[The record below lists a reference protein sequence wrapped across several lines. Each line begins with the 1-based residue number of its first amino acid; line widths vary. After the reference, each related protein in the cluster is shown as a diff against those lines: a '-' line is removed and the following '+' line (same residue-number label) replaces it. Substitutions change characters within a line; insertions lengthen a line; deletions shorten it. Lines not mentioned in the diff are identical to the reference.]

1 MEASEIMDLVNEV
14 ERDLPVD
21 AWTIDGVRVWPLIR
35 MQTARELLVKS
46 RAPVTAPASRTSFPR
61 RLRDLIGCQW
71 RGVHTGLT
79 DSDKRRRGLQRAG
92 ALFLS
97 NGISFVALQGK
108 YYESYCDPLRE
119 LLESQGV
126 DSAMLTPRDK
136 FLVPRHSPSRFIQP
150 ALDRIRLKNLLRAPL
165 RRVDET
171 LPGFEV
177 FTARIRGV
185 MQGCEPGLPA
195 LRRSASLIGDF
206 ADFFDAV
213 IVRVRPRLCFLVC
226 YYWLVGFGL
235 LLACR
240 RHGIPSVDIQH
251 GVQGDVHLAYGRW
264 NRMPRAGFELMP
276 SWFWCWSEAE
286 VEAIRRWSDGSEGS
300 HRAIAGGNLFLDMWR
315 SDRGALAADS
325 DRSIQGKKAMLRA
338 DHDILVTLQPY
349 LLTEQFVRLL
359 RDVMA
364 DSGGRRRW
372 WIRLHPSMLAERAR
386 VKAMFQ
392 GRANAEIDLATDL
405 PLYALLRHVDAHVTQ
420 ISSVVLEAEAFGVGS
435 VVCWPD
441 AMDLYR
447 PQARA
452 GTVLY
457 AASAGDLH
465 QALQRQCAARLPVE
479 RVAAEGAGKLLAARD
494 SLRTLV
500 SSARRAGG

>member
-1 MEASEIMDLVNEV
+1 MDLVNEV

-35 MQTARELLVKS
+35 MQTARDLLVKS
-46 RAPVTAPASRTSFPR
+46 RAPATASSSRESLPQ
-61 RLRDLIGCQW
+61 RLRGLIGGQF
-71 RGVHTGLT
+71 RGAHAELT
-79 DSDKRRRGLQRAG
+79 DRDKRPPGPQRAS
-92 ALFLS
+92 ALLLS

-108 YYESYCDPLRE
+108 YYESFCDPMRE
-119 LLESQGV
+119 LLESQGI

-150 ALDRIRLKNLLRAPL
+150 ALDRIRVKNLLRAPL
-165 RRVDET
+165 RRAGES

-177 FTARIRGV
+177 FAARIRGATP
-185 MQGCEPGLPA
+185 GCEPGLHA
-195 LRRSASLIGDF
+195 LRRSVSLIRDF

-213 IVRVRPRLCFLVC
+213 IARAQPRLCFLVC

-264 NRMPRAGFELMP
+264 NKVPSAGFELMP
-276 SWFWCWSEAE
+276 SWFWCWSETE
-286 VEAIRRWSDGSEGS
+286 VEAIRRWSDGTQGV
-300 HRAIAGGNLFLDMWR
+300 HRAIAGGNLFIDMWR
-315 SDRGALAADS
+315 SDCGPLAADS
-325 DRSIQGKKAMLRA
+325 DRSIQARKATLRA

-349 LLTEQFVRLL
+349 LLTEQFVQLL

-364 DSGGRRRW
+364 DAERRRRW

-386 VKAMFQ
+386 VKTMFQ
-392 GRANAEIDLATDL
+392 GQANAEIDLATDL

-447 PQARA
+447 QQARS

-457 AASAGDLH
+457 AASADDLR
-465 QALQRQCAARLPVE
+465 QAMQRQCAARVPVE
-479 RVAAEGAGKLLAARD
+479 RVAAEGAKKLLAGRE

-500 SSARRAGG
+500 SSTRCVGG

>member
-1 MEASEIMDLVNEV
+1 M
-14 ERDLPVD
+14 
-21 AWTIDGVRVWPLIR
+21 
-35 MQTARELLVKS
+35 
-46 RAPVTAPASRTSFPR
+46 
-61 RLRDLIGCQW
+61 
-71 RGVHTGLT
+71 
-79 DSDKRRRGLQRAG
+79 
-92 ALFLS
+92 
-97 NGISFVALQGK
+97 
-108 YYESYCDPLRE
+108 RE
-119 LLESQGV
+119 LLESQGI

-150 ALDRIRLKNLLRAPL
+150 ALDRIRLMNLLGAPL
-165 RRVDET
+165 RGVDET
-171 LPGFEV
+171 LPGFDA
-177 FTARIRGV
+177 FTARIRAV
-185 MQGCEPGLPA
+185 MPGCEPGLHA
-195 LRRSASLIGDF
+195 LRRSVSLIGDF

-213 IVRVRPRLCFLVC
+213 IARVQPRLCFLVC

-264 NRMPRAGFELMP
+264 NRVPSAGFELMP
-276 SWFWCWSEAE
+276 SWFWCWSDAE
-286 VEAIRRWSDGSEGS
+286 VEAIRRWSDGTQGV

-315 SDRGALAADS
+315 SDRGPLAADS
-325 DRSIQGKKAMLRA
+325 DRSIQGRKATLRA
-338 DHDILVTLQPY
+338 DRDILVTLQPY
-349 LLTEQFVRLL
+349 LLTEQFVQLL

-364 DSGGRRRW
+364 DAETRRCW

-447 PQARA
+447 QQARS

-457 AASAGDLH
+457 AASADELTK
-465 QALQRQCAARLPVE
+465 ALQRQCGARVPVE
-479 RVAAEGAGKLLAARD
+479 RVAAEGARKLLAARD
-494 SLRTLV
+494 SLRTLM
-500 SSARRAGG
+500 SSARCVGV